1 MKLTCGILLPAGF
14 PGVIAAGGL
23 PFPRRLLCGGVFR
36 DNDGHAVTD
45 GIESAR
51 NHSWTVRVEL
61 QRRLCTAVDDGAVD
75 AALVVFAL
83 IVNLT
88 YKNTYIYTHTHTH
101 IAALFPGVPR

>member
-1 MKLTCGILLPAGF
+1 MKLTCRILLPAGF

-45 GIESAR
+45 GIEPTR
-51 NHSWTVRVEL
+51 NHSWTVSVKF

-83 IVNLT
+83 IVNL
-88 YKNTYIYTHTHTH
+88 NIPTHTHTP
-101 IAALFPGVPR
+101 I